1 MKQVDSSF
9 INIFIHLIYF
19 LSQKVHRYILIAIFF
34 SHLRCDADS
43 AALAR
48 YVMALLKKDKTIED
62 LEQIMV
68 EQLDVFLNAE
78 TQPFVK
84 RLFEAIKSSEYF
96 ENDSNVSSTSN
107 PFANTNLTAVDQEQL
122 PEVPVKECTPPLDNE
137 KGNKS
142 HSSKEM
148 NTTSHSGYTSSSLS
162 TIALTSPQNINKRLS
177 PFKASDKENQPR
189 ERIGDASLRRVP
201 RRTSLRSRSR
211 SRSRSNERLSRRSRS
226 RERARMNERDKTR
239 QFRNKSPPTTMSMER
254 DRNNRRSF
262 NHRRT
267 HGDSSD
273 RSPRRNCKH
282 RSRSPTRSR
291 STSLDRSQRKA
302 GQSPKRQRC
311 RDFDDKGYCVR
322 GETCPWDHGINPVVL
337 ESRQYSMPAH
347 LREYNPDAPDLW
359 TGNVNGPN
367 PAFGPRGN
375 GFQGSRPPSNV
386 YGPRPGLPG
395 GGAIGATNFRQGCPH
410 TGGPVFPGFSGVSTT
425 NSSLPRELIPIPV
438 VDGGINNGSVEVSII
453 SAGPTMALASIH
465 GMSGGK
471 RRYDLEE
478 NIAIGDV
485 SALSKKKLSIN
496 SRLGPRVNNLQA
508 NCSLE
513 LRKVPR
519 GMNTIAHLNNHFAKF
534 GKIVNIQVTYEGD
547 PEAAIV
553 TFSTHAEA
561 NVAYRSTE
569 AVLNNRFIKV
579 FWHNLN
585 LENKEE
591 NLASTNLSN
600 GRKSSQYHLNN
611 TTTPLSIP
619 SQPSIDAGRS
629 ESESNAV
636 TPMTP
641 SLPGS
646 STTAHVP
653 ISSLRLKKVGST
665 ASSPKTKAAVA
676 QMAHGLTKR
685 KQELMYAYM
694 QQLKSAVEIVGR
706 TDNIDQRAETLSTIK
721 SLQEKIDKLRKEI
734 EAGQA
739 QVTASIQSSQGQTI
753 KKTKEQAKKEL
764 LDLEL
769 ELIALQQ
776 EGGDITALQKR
787 YDELLKYLD
796 GKTNY
801 ISSVGSRSSR
811 PTKPV
816 LPVSTSVD
824 RRPKALVVCGFDRDD
839 CDHLLGHFKVHFF
852 SFCSTSFIIYSY
864 SISEKLQNMMSIG
877 QSLN

>member
-1 MKQVDSSF
+1 MKFSLIKQ
-9 INIFIHLIYF
+9 INLIIF
-19 LSQKVHRYILIAIFF
+19 S
-34 SHLRCDADS
+34 CDADS

-48 YVMALLKKDKTIED
+48 YVMALLKKDKTVDD
-62 LEQIMV
+62 LKQIMV

-84 RLFEAIKSSEYF
+84 RLFEAIQSNEYL
-96 ENDSNVSSTSN
+96 ENNSTVAPASN
-107 PFANTNLTAVDQEQL
+107 PSASINTTAVNPDKL
-122 PEVPVKECTPPLDNE
+122 PEVPVKECTPPLDDENSL
-137 KGNKS
+137 KQQS
-142 HSSKEM
+142 AKEI
-148 NTTSHSGYTSSSLS
+148 NTTPQSGHTLTSASSS
-162 TIALTSPQNINKRLS
+162 TIALISPATFTKSLS

-189 ERIGDASLRRVP
+189 EKGGEASSRRVP

-239 QFRNKSPPTTMSMER
+239 QFRNKSPPTTSSTER
-254 DRNNRRSF
+254 DRNRRNF
-262 NHRRT
+262 NHRRA

-273 RSPRRNCKH
+273 RSPRRSFKH

-291 STSLDRSQRKA
+291 SPSADRAQRKA

-322 GETCPWDHGINPVVL
+322 GETCPWDHGVNPVVL

-359 TGNVNGPN
+359 TGNGNGPN
-367 PAFGPRGN
+367 ATFGPRGG
-375 GFQGSRPPSNV
+375 GFPGSRPPANV

-395 GGAIGATNFRQGCPH
+395 GGTIGAAAFRP
-410 TGGPVFPGFSGVSTT
+410 GGPHPGGPIFPGFPGLNPA

-438 VDGGINNGSVEVSII
+438 VDGGNGGGSNVGGDVGMIAGGPGMGLSSV
-453 SAGPTMALASIH
+453 H
-465 GMSGGK
+465 GMPGGGK
-471 RRYDLEE
+471 RRYDLED
-478 NIAIGDV
+478 NVAIGDV
-485 SALSKKKLSIN
+485 GGMGKRKMPIN
-496 SRLGPRVNNLQA
+496 SRLGPRVNNLQN

-534 GKIVNIQVTYEGD
+534 GRIVNIQVTYEGD

-579 FWHNLN
+579 FWHSSNGEGMGKD
-585 LENKEE
+585 ENA
-591 NLASTNLSN
+591 ASPNPLN

-611 TTTPLSIP
+611 TPTSNTTP
-619 SQPSIDAGRS
+619 SQPSADGGKI

-636 TPMTP
+636 TPTTP
-641 SLPGS
+641 SAA
-646 STTAHVP
+646 TTPTAAHVP
-653 ISSLRLKKVGST
+653 PSSLRLKKNGT
-665 ASSPKTKAAVA
+665 TPTGPPKTKAAVA

-685 KQELMYAYM
+685 KQELMHAYM
-694 QQLKSAVEIVGR
+694 KQLKSAVDIVER
-706 TDNIDQRAETLSTIK
+706 TDNIEQRAETLSTIK

-734 EAGQA
+734 EADQA
-739 QVTASIQSSQGQTI
+739 QVSATIQSSQGQPM
-753 KKTKEQAKKEL
+753 KKSKEQAKKEL
-764 LDLEL
+764 LDVEL

-776 EGGDITALQKR
+776 EGGDTTVLQKR
-787 YDELLKYLD
+787 YDDLLKCLG
-796 GKTNY
+796 GKPNF
-801 ISSVGSRSSR
+801 IGNSGSRPIRQTR
-811 PTKPV
+811 PI

-824 RRPKALVVCGFDRDD
+824 RRPKALVISGFDRDD
-839 CDHLLGHFKVHFF
+839 CDVLLGHFKVTTLLFL
-852 SFCSTSFIIYSY
+852 Y
-864 SISEKLQNMMSIG
+864 
-877 QSLN
+877 